1 MPRATSSR
9 EQAAKLG
16 DTFRRLEKSVADLL
30 GGADLSARP
39 AEASPDRALVFEVK
53 GPVANFVQAARDLGL
68 EWLAEE
74 YDSPSAEDDEGSEYI
89 DEESTSET
97 LLYVTMPTIDG
108 LQRVLA
114 LWNRFVR
121 DEPKPSDGREWWALF
136 GYLNKVRTWSARDRV
151 DPAVEAYVERMLER
165 YPERP
170 VRLELDLWFRED
182 EELRARAREYVD
194 ALMEAVSGRVL
205 DFATIPPICYQAA
218 LVELPGDQARMLRE
232 YRGPLAEADRVMR
245 VKPQSLYLSGE
256 RQPVLTTLDERDPP
270 DEPDNRPAIVALLDG
285 YPIQNHRLLANRV
298 DIEEVDVT
306 GGMSPVAHRFH
317 GTAMASLILHG
328 DLGHGE
334 PPTDRILKVVPILA
348 APQGLHEECTPLE
361 RLPVAIVYRAV
372 IALMDGVDGGP
383 PLGNEVVIINHSVC
397 DQESPFAR
405 RASPWAKLL
414 DYLSHEYKL
423 LFVVSAGNSNSQFKI
438 DTYVNCNDFENADA
452 VERERVLLRAI
463 EEAKGTRLILSPAE
477 SINAVTVGAIHED
490 SSTGCPAG
498 HVDPFA
504 TVGVANL
511 TSSVGLGLNRAI
523 KPDLVEAG
531 GRQMAMSETA
541 GGTVSVWAR
550 EHGDVGQL
558 TAIPDPNGGTTIKT
572 GRSTGTS
579 NAAALVTRAALKVA
593 DVVEKLF
600 NRDGQDWARL
610 HTRAVVLKALLAHSC
625 SWGNAG
631 RLLNSL
637 YQGGWQRKRE
647 AISRFLGYGRPDY
660 SRIMRGDGSRITL
673 LADDV
678 ITPDLLHEYKIPI
691 PRAMVGNRELRRV
704 TMTLAWSTP
713 TDPSSR
719 RYRGVLAEIV
729 DRNGKRDFW
738 DGVRS
743 TLQPNPF
750 AGRRGTLQ
758 HFVLEGKKL
767 IRSVEEG
774 TFFVGVQA
782 RADLPAFTAAEVP
795 YALAITLELAQPVR
809 NDLFADVEARVRL
822 KQRAARPRTP
832 IRVRTRS

>member
-1 MPRATSSR
+1 MPRAISSQ
-9 EQAAKLG
+9 EQATKLG
-16 DTFRRLEKSVADLL
+16 NTFQRLEKSVADLL

-39 AEASPDRALVFEVK
+39 AEASPDRALVFEVI
-53 GPVANFVQAARDLGL
+53 GPVANFVQAARNVGL

-74 YDSPSAEDDEGSEYI
+74 YDSPSAEDDNDSEYI
-89 DEESTSET
+89 EEESTSET
-97 LLYVTMPTIDG
+97 LLYVTMPSIAG

-114 LWNRFVR
+114 LWNRFIR
-121 DEPKPSDGREWWALF
+121 NEPKPSDGREWWALF
-136 GYLNKVRTWSARDRV
+136 GYLNNVRTWSAQDRV

-182 EELRARAREYVD
+182 EELRARARDYVD
-194 ALMEAVSGRVL
+194 ALMESVSGRVL

-218 LVELPGDQARMLRE
+218 LVELPGYQARMLRQ
-232 YRGPLAEADRVMR
+232 YRGPLADADRVMR

-256 RQPVLTTLDERDPP
+256 RQPIPTTLDERDPP
-270 DEPDNRPAIVALLDG
+270 DEPDNRRAIVALLDG
-285 YPIQNHRLLANRV
+285 YPIQNHHLLANRV

-306 GGMSPVAHRFH
+306 GEMSPVARRFH

-334 PPTDRILKVVPILA
+334 PPTDRILKIVPILA
-348 APQGLHEECTPLE
+348 APQGLHQECTPLE
-361 RLPVAIVYRAV
+361 RLPVAMVYRAV
-372 IALMDGVDGGP
+372 TALMEGLDGGP

-397 DQESPFAR
+397 DQEAPFAR

-414 DYLSHEYKL
+414 DYLSHEHKL
-423 LFVVSAGNSNSQFKI
+423 LFVVSAGNSNSPFEI
-438 DTYVNCNDFENADA
+438 DTYVDCDDFENADA
-452 VERERVLLRAI
+452 IERQLVLLRAI
-463 EEAKGTRLILSPAE
+463 ERAKGTRLILSPAE
-477 SINAVTVGAIHED
+477 SINSVTVGAIHED

-498 HVDPFA
+498 HVDPF
-504 TVGVANL
+504 VPIGVTNL
-511 TSSVGLGLNRAI
+511 TSGVGLGFNRAI

-541 GGTVSVWAR
+541 EGTVSVWAR
-550 EHGDVGQL
+550 EHGDAGQL
-558 TAIPDPNGGTTIKT
+558 TAIPDTNGGTNTKT

-593 DVVEKLF
+593 DVVEELF
-600 NRDGQDWARL
+600 SQDGQDWVRL
-610 HTRAVVLKALLAHSC
+610 PTRAVVLKALLVHSC
-625 SWGNAG
+625 SWGSVG
-631 RLLNSL
+631 KLLNNL
-637 YQGGWQRKRE
+637 YNGNWQRKRE
-647 AISRFLGYGRPDY
+647 AISRFLGYGRPDH

-673 LADDV
+673 LADDI

-713 TDPSSR
+713 TDPGSR

-738 DGVRS
+738 DGVGS
-743 TLQPNPF
+743 TLQPHPF

-758 HFVLEGKKL
+758 HLVLEGKKL
-767 IRSVEEG
+767 IRSLEEG
-774 TFFVGVQA
+774 AFFVGVQA
-782 RADLPAFTAAEVP
+782 RADLPLFAAAKVP

-809 NDLFADVEARVRL
+809 DDLFADVEARVRL

-832 IRVRTRS
+832 IRLRTRS